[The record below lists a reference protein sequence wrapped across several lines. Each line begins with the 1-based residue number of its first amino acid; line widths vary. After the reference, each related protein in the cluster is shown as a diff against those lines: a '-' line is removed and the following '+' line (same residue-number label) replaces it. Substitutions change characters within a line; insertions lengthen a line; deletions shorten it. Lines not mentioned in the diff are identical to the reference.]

1 MTKIALQAANGQ
13 YICAEGG
20 GGQNLIANR
29 DAIGPWET
37 FTLTNLG
44 NGKVALQASNGQY
57 VCAEGGGGQLVV
69 ANRDV
74 RGPWEEFTLT
84 DLGNDKI
91 ALQAVN
97 GQYVCAIG
105 GGGQDLIANRD
116 ILAQWETFTK
126 KSLEEI
132 TPSIESSYHWTFAEI
147 TDSATSDSVSQATA
161 QLFNVKQSGQGRIG
175 SAVAL
180 AGSSDSYISFG
191 REAGQFGR
199 ADFTVAFGVKI
210 ASGAKGIEL
219 LGNRTTGSHGNFF
232 TIRVN
237 PEERIFVEIDE
248 DSSGKNYV
256 SLDSSPG
263 INDNT
268 WHHIAV
274 VRRKNE
280 LKLYIDGNL
289 SEKKSASGVA
299 NIANGNELRTGKAN
313 PSFLASPKA
322 EYEDLRIYDRALSDL
337 QISALVPPLKEGEI
351 ELKTKDGIF
360 RIWNRDVADFGAIAA
375 NFEKLRLGSNTGVTL
390 YKDSSFSN
398 TFQEVVADLPNL
410 SETRL
415 AALPKSAR
423 IWSTVG
429 KAFTG
434 RWVILAPNNQYL
446 IVYPPLTTSPGI
458 SDRSLFDFHFNL
470 ERQWTQILPSQLFA
484 GKQRILEI
492 PTNAGL
498 SQSLICQSEDS
509 LYRFSLVNERQDR
522 WLRFVPDNRF
532 ALRTHSGQ
540 YLRAENGGGGA
551 VLADR
556 DYPLADE
563 FFELVS
569 LADNRVGLKTVLKGM
584 YVSAV
589 DGGGGN
595 VLANASKLDGWETF
609 ILEKLEEN
617 RIALKTSAKG
627 LYVCAENGG
636 GGKLVANRSKRDIW
650 ETFEPCNLGGF
661 DWTTNRDE
669 RAIFTRAI
677 KMAEDENQMGELL
690 PGEVALYEHYG
701 YWGKTLVLYNSCQD
715 FRVLA
720 GLNFNETTSS
730 IRLGPATGAT
740 LYADINYSATSTDR
754 KNDITDIVENVPNLG
769 ESQIGNDNLS
779 SIKIWSNIPPKQ
791 ANVSFSISMSQDYRI
806 KGEEL
811 EEFSSYRTILKF
823 LPEVTEVEVWATDL
837 TTIEIDETTYEVDE
851 DRSVILAPNEMN
863 RLMITSEA
871 EGINTPGLKIRTNT
885 MESHERIVIFPD
897 REVHRQLAN
906 LKEGELWEAKDAQ
919 GNPLV
924 DRGAYNADQV
934 ADVQRTIS
942 KTMATVSYIVAGSE
956 DSKYLVD
963 REISADAIDKPWQ
976 LSFAKTAPM
985 QEKGL
990 SQLQFEQLA
999 AKASAPLAQGWKDVW
1014 RQIKQ
1019 GVKTAVS
1026 VAVGVVNKVVQ
1037 VIVTAAETVA
1047 DAVGKAIQKSV
1058 AWVIDTAE
1066 KAGAFI
1072 EGVVEKIGVAA
1083 KKFVEFLRS
1092 IFDWGDILDTQRYL
1106 ADAIDS
1112 GLGYAVKLADAAKE
1126 PVSNFMSELRGT
1138 VQDNLNATINKLE
1151 GDKSELE
1158 KSGPDL
1164 PEQVEWLLSKLT
1176 SRSKDSDEDS
1186 TPAPALASD
1195 VSSTSSDP
1203 IENFVSNLLGKF
1215 ETIAGIM
1222 RRSLEGLGETI
1233 ANLILNPYR
1242 PQLALVAIL
1251 KMVRDVMDDFL
1262 KLIEKIAIDFLNIVG
1277 LVVEKFRESITTEIN
1292 VPFIT
1297 ALFRKIG
1304 AAKLTLLNLAS
1315 LLLAI
1320 PVTVTSKLVLGKKP
1334 FSGFPQLALSAQDD
1348 SVAFWSLTA
1357 SMGDMLN
1364 GIISAG
1370 LDVVPEGAEPA
1381 TLRFKGRVL
1390 KGATLEKI
1398 SAVLSGISWLASFP
1412 DSPGFEG
1419 GRPYDIVSQTH
1430 KGLQPDKK
1438 LKDYPVEYW
1447 QRVTWGW
1454 RTCILGLDLIFTFVP
1469 SKLNQSEER
1478 LKRGSYATT
1487 IILTLLSVV
1496 DLGLTSKYL
1505 DVSKQSAESRRE
1517 HDLSITSELF
1527 GVFPNVFAFLR
1538 VPPFPPY
1545 GLAALG
1551 ILDVV
1556 CAAVAFGVG
1565 LAELRGQEAKAT
1577 AS

>member
-1 MTKIALQAANGQ
+1 MSKISLQASNGQ
-13 YICAEGG
+13 YVCAEGG
-20 GGQNLIANR
+20 GGQKLVANR
-29 DAIGPWET
+29 DEVGPWET

-44 NGKVALQASNGQY
+44 DGKVALQAANGQY

-69 ANRDV
+69 ANRDAL
-74 RGPWEEFTLT
+74 GSWETFTLT
-84 DLGNDKI
+84 DLGNDKV
-91 ALQAVN
+91 ALQASN

-116 ILAQWETFTK
+116 ALGPWETFTK

-132 TPSIESSYHWTFAEI
+132 TPSIESQYHWTFAEI
-147 TDSATSDSVSQATA
+147 GDSATVDSVNQAPA
-161 QLFNVKQSGQGRIG
+161 QLFNVKPSGQGRIG
-175 SAVAL
+175 SAITL
-180 AGSSDSYISFG
+180 AGSNDSYISFG
-191 REAGQFGR
+191 REVGQFGR
-199 ADFTVAFGVKI
+199 ENFTVAFGVKI

-219 LGNRTTGSHGNFF
+219 LGNRTTDSHGNFF
-232 TIRVN
+232 TLRVN
-237 PEERIFVEIDE
+237 PEERICVEIDE
-248 DSSGKNYV
+248 DSNGKNYIF
-256 SLDSSPG
+256 LNSSSG
-263 INDNT
+263 INDGT

-274 VRRKNE
+274 VRQQNE
-280 LKLYIDGNL
+280 LRLYVDGNL
-289 SEKKSASGVA
+289 SERKSTSGVA

-322 EYEDLRIYDRALSDL
+322 EYEDLRIYNRALSDL
-337 QISALVPPLKEGEI
+337 QISALVPPLKEGEF
-351 ELKTKDGIF
+351 ELKTKDGVS
-360 RIWNRDVADFGAIAA
+360 RIWNRDVADFGSIAT

-390 YKDSSFSN
+390 YKDTNFSN
-398 TFQEVVADLPNL
+398 TFQELVADLPDL

-415 AALPKSAR
+415 ATPPKSAR

-458 SDRSLFDFHFNL
+458 SARSLFDFHFNL
-470 ERQWTQILPSQLFA
+470 ERQWTQVLPSLLFA
-484 GKQRILEI
+484 GQQRILEI

-532 ALRTHSGQ
+532 AFRTLSGN

-556 DYPLADE
+556 DYPLTDE
-563 FFELVS
+563 FFELVP
-569 LADNRVGLKTVLKGM
+569 LPDNRAALKTVRKGM

-589 DGGGGN
+589 DGGGGD
-595 VLANASKLDGWETF
+595 VLANVSKLDVWETF

-636 GGKLVANRSKRDIW
+636 GGKLVANRSQRDIW
-650 ETFEPCNLGGF
+650 ETFEQCNLGGF
-661 DWTTNRDE
+661 DWTKNRDD

-791 ANVSFSISMSQDYRI
+791 ANISFSISMSQDYRM

-837 TTIEIDETTYEVDE
+837 TSFEIDEITYAVDE
-851 DRSVILAPNEMN
+851 DRSVILAPNEMK
-863 RLMITSEA
+863 RLMVTSEA

-885 MESHERIVIFPD
+885 MESHERVVIFPD

-919 GNPLV
+919 GNLLV
-924 DRGAYNADQV
+924 DRGAYNAEQV

-942 KTMATVSYIVAGSE
+942 KTMATVSYVAAGSE
-956 DSKYLVD
+956 DGKYLVD

-976 LSFAKTAPM
+976 LSFATATPI
-985 QEKGL
+985 QEQGL
-990 SQLQFEQLA
+990 SQNQFEQLA
-999 AKASAPLAQGWKDVW
+999 AQASAPLAQGWKDVW

-1037 VIVTAAETVA
+1037 VIVTAAEK
-1047 DAVGKAIQKSV
+1047 VGEAIKKSV

-1066 KAGAFI
+1066 KAGALI

-1083 KKFVEFLRS
+1083 KQFVEHLRAA
-1092 IFDWGDILDTQRYL
+1092 FEWGDILDTQRYL

-1126 PVSNFMSELRGT
+1126 PVRNFMSELRGT
-1138 VQDNLNATINKLE
+1138 VRDNLNTAIDKLE
-1151 GDKSELE
+1151 GDKTELE
-1158 KSGPDL
+1158 ESGPEL

-1176 SRSKDSDEDS
+1176 SGNSKISNEG
-1186 TPAPALASD
+1186 TAPTSASPPNQASD
-1195 VSSTSSDP
+1195 SSDP
-1203 IENFVSNLLGKF
+1203 IESFVSNLVRKFARIGK
-1215 ETIAGIM
+1215 IM
-1222 RRSLEGLGETI
+1222 LRSLEGLGETI
-1233 ANLILNPYR
+1233 TTLIRNPYR

-1251 KMVRDVMDDFL
+1251 KMVRDVMDEFL
-1262 KLIEKIAIDFLNIVG
+1262 KLIEETAIDFLNIIE
-1277 LVVEKFRESITTEIN
+1277 LLMKKIRELITTEIN
-1292 VPFIT
+1292 IPFIT

-1304 AAKLTLLNLAS
+1304 AGKLTALNFSTLLM
-1315 LLLAI
+1315 AI
-1320 PVTVTSKLVLGKKP
+1320 PITVFSKLVFGKKP
-1334 FSGFPQLALSAQDD
+1334 FEGTPKLALSLGTSGGFKITEVCSRGLKVLVDLIP
-1348 SVAFWSLTA
+1348 SKGKFITGLKIL
-1357 SMGDMLN
+1357 LN
-1364 GIISAG
+1364 TGIW
-1370 LDVVPEGAEPA
+1370 
-1381 TLRFKGRVL
+1381 
-1390 KGATLEKI
+1390 
-1398 SAVLSGISWLASFP
+1398 LSSFP
-1412 DSPGFEG
+1412 ASPNAQG
-1419 GRPYDIVSQTH
+1419 GYPYNIATHGVS
-1430 KGLQPDKK
+1430 KSNNGK
-1438 LKDYPVEYW
+1438 LYW
-1447 QRVTWGW
+1447 ERVMWGW
-1454 RTCILGLDLIFTFVP
+1454 RTGMLGLSVIFDIVESISSPKKDNFVT
-1469 SKLNQSEER
+1469 SGEIGDVL
-1478 LKRGSYATT
+1478 GSAAGDAVMAAIEGFINDTSQG
-1487 IILTLLSVV
+1487 IQALLACV
-1496 DLGLTSKYL
+1496 DFCLTSVY
-1505 DVSKQSAESRRE
+1505 VSFVDR
-1517 HDLSITSELF
+1517 DLSDPRNKRDRQISSQMIGT
-1527 GVFPNVFAFLR
+1527 FPGMTGFLKLTC
-1538 VPPFPPY
+1538 FKPY
-1545 GLAALG
+1545 EPILLIALPIIALCCTGTVIGLESDL
-1551 ILDVV
+1551 L
-1556 CAAVAFGVG
+1556 
-1565 LAELRGQEAKAT
+1565 KNY
-1577 AS
+1577 S